1 MPDTREELEKL
12 YESHLNSQSDKY
24 TNEALTRPVE
34 GSESIDSQY
43 QSSARRVDPN
53 EFAALNQTGLDKAG
67 NIAGRGLNTFVGGV
81 LGTVSLLHDI
91 PASVFT
97 SLTGDK
103 SKGDNQGWDYFMNE
117 SWGANVAKL
126 QDDINKE
133 VPLYQTYKDSQT
145 PFTLQNV
152 ADGFTQ
158 GLAFIGSAYVGGGI
172 TGKIL
177 NQAAK
182 VSRLSSIGK
191 LNLVNPNK
199 LASLGIDNK
208 VAGMLTNYIDKSKTL
223 GGAVYNRA
231 FESTLEAKGTGQ
243 ELRGNLEAENE
254 DYYNQTGTYKYTDD
268 DIDNR
273 VRQAEKLN
281 FGFNLALG
289 LVDAYQNVK
298 LFKGFSTDITKAAS
312 NKIDDAIDAMIS
324 NKSILSKGIGY
335 TAKVGRKAGALT
347 STGLAEAGEELAQ
360 YSSNKLAQ
368 DLATNNYTEDDWDN
382 FPNLLKNIVGKMG
395 EDIINDPNAQ
405 FSALIG
411 GLVGAPMGLIA
422 NQAEAKREELTKA
435 QKTIAQ
441 QSLIEKTTLA
451 GLYKIKHA
459 QDNKTKVEGEI
470 QVRFANDKGF
480 QQTVLDQLDADNFDG
495 LITDLESKKE
505 TTSDELKTMGIQP
518 RYNSITGQEIK
529 PSETINEAIESAKK
543 IRNIHQ
549 NVNLNFARQ
558 SADIRRNI
566 TSIIADSEYFD
577 KKIDIVQSNI
587 VNTINK
593 YITNPNILPKILET
607 NPDILSKPILDHLGE
622 YVSTI
627 EKSLEKGNLSFAN
640 INIQD
645 KDLIEKHLE
654 ELSQLQK
661 HKEETIDLYNKYKNQ
676 EFVDKQ
682 EAKIQK
688 NTERLEN
695 PKEEESAITPQGANI
710 SSSETLSTESKPIT
724 PTKTKP
730 VAVDDIDSLFGGL
743 EDKVYE
749 GKLSP
754 QDYILEEPT
763 DNVEDVG
770 EDIPFDQN
778 DLFSGITPNNITPK
792 DLEATDIV
800 DKPITETKEVKRLS
814 TFTEESTDNNKFNY
828 EQYTVIKDS
837 KGNTYKEPNF
847 EELQKVEKNDILT
860 IKGLVASTVSK
871 SDYGLL
877 GIFNKEGEWL
887 STIRLTQGTNNPAS
901 NEAKKIYKEV
911 FNTDN
916 VVLGDN
922 KPVKEFTFKSPYI
935 SLREINVGTDLLDLM
950 SIQDD
955 STLSKKIIKQDDI
968 PTILRVKS
976 PKGVTTPVV
985 VLGNKEIP
993 TTDIYFGNLTSGDTY
1008 VLSEKSNTPEGNKYI
1023 ALPLNVKTL
1032 GETTLGKE
1040 LLTSIDQLKLD
1051 INSIKSTDKDAKT
1064 KRDEVFNKWL
1074 ETRSYISSLIK
1085 IINSDKE
1092 ATSKSDRIV
1101 DLKMDINNNKEVQI
1115 SITTQYTENRKT
1127 VKKESTVDLLSKDV
1141 DSQLDKFKSILL
1153 DVKPSLSIE
1162 GFNNLSFLSQDQIYD
1177 QVKEFLQTKV
1187 NPDKPFKGTNITV
1200 PFLEELESSKVTKDP
1215 EIIIQNTVETI
1226 KPVNSGLEVKKADIE
1241 RRRQAAIE
1249 GVRGIT
1255 KVSKGKTSTQY
1266 TTTEIKDGGLFP
1278 NYSTEKEV
1286 IDAINSK
1293 YDSELTREIYK
1304 ELKSGIG
1311 RTITQLTKEEQ
1322 IIWNKYG
1329 TQELRDSVDIELA
1342 ALEEVKT
1349 ENKYS
1354 KRTFS
1359 NKVFDEVKLN
1369 TMLEGKSPKI
1379 VQEVDKFK
1387 REFLTKLK
1395 ANNTKYS
1402 NMLPQMQVFLE
1413 EYINSDGKT
1422 ELKKPC

>member
-1 MPDTREELEKL
+1 MVYYKELIKRVLSSSQQAKEETIGLNVESFGKL
-12 YESHLNSQSDKY
+12 
-24 TNEALTRPVE
+24 
-34 GSESIDSQY
+34 DSQY
-43 QSSARRVDPN
+43 QPTSRTTDPN
-53 EFAALNQTGLDKAG
+53 EFAALNQTGLDKTG
-67 NIAGRGLNTFVGGV
+67 NIIGRGLNTFVGGV

-103 SKGDNQGWDYFMNE
+103 SKGDNQGWDYFMND

-126 QDDINKE
+126 QEDINKE

-152 ADGFTQ
+152 ADGFTK

-182 VSRLSSIGK
+182 VSRLTSIGK

-199 LASLGIDNK
+199 LASLGLDNK
-208 VAGMLTNYIDKSKTL
+208 VAGILTNYIDKSKTI

-254 DYYNQTGTYKYTDD
+254 DYYNQTGTYKYSVD

-298 LFKGFSTDITKAAS
+298 LFKGFNTDITKAAS
-312 NKIDDAIDAMIS
+312 GKIDNAIEEMIAS
-324 NKSILSKGIGY
+324 KSLLSKGIGY

-360 YSSNKLAQ
+360 YSSNKLSQ
-368 DLATNNYTEDDWDN
+368 DLATNNYTKDDWDN

-422 NQAEAKREELTKA
+422 NQAEAKREELIQA
-435 QKTIAQ
+435 QKQVAK

-459 QDNKTKVEGEI
+459 QDTKTKVEGEI

-480 QQTVLDQLDADNFDG
+480 QQTVLDQLDGDNFDG

-505 TTSDELKTMGIQP
+505 TTNDELKTLGIQP
-518 RYNSITGQEIK
+518 RYNPITGQEIK

-549 NVNLNFARQ
+549 NVNLNFAKQ
-558 SADIRRNI
+558 SSDIRRNI
-566 TSIIADSEYFD
+566 TSIISDSEYFD
-577 KKIDIVQSNI
+577 KKINIVQDNI

-607 NPDILSKPILDHLGE
+607 NPDLLSKPILDHLGE
-622 YVSTI
+622 YVNTI
-627 EKSLEKGNLSFAN
+627 EKSLSKSNLSFAN
-640 INIQD
+640 IDIQD

-654 ELSQLQK
+654 ELSQLKK
-661 HKEETIDLYNKYKNQ
+661 HKEDTINLYNKYKDQ
-676 EFVDKQ
+676 TFIDKQ

-688 NTERLEN
+688 NIEALEN
-695 PKEEESAITPQGANI
+695 PKEETVIISQEANI
-710 SSSETLSTESKPIT
+710 SPSETLSPEVKPTT

-730 VAVDDIDSLFGGL
+730 VEIDDIDSLFDSISTS
-743 EDKVYE
+743 EKFE
-749 GKLSP
+749 GSDEGFIK
-754 QDYILEEPT
+754 
-763 DNVEDVG
+763 NVEDIG
-770 EDIPFDQN
+770 EDISFDQN
-778 DLFSGITPNNITPK
+778 DLFSGITPVDIKPE
-792 DLEATDIV
+792 DLIATDIA
-800 DKPITETKEVKRLS
+800 DKPITETKESRKLS
-814 TFTEESTDNNKFNY
+814 TFTEEATDNDKFNY
-828 EQYTVIKDS
+828 EQYTSIKDS
-837 KGNTYKEPNF
+837 KGNIYKEPNF
-847 EELQKVEKNDILT
+847 EELQKVQKDDILT
-860 IKGLVASTVSK
+860 IKGLVANTVDK
-871 SDYGLL
+871 TNYGLL
-877 GIFNKEGEWL
+877 GIFKGDTWL
-887 STIRLTQGTNNPAS
+887 STIRITQGTNQEAT
-901 NEAKKIYKEV
+901 NESKKIYKEV

-935 SLREINVGTDLLDLM
+935 SLREINVGTDLIDLDNLEA
-950 SIQDD
+950 D
-955 STLSKKIIKQDDI
+955 SALSKKIIKENNI
-968 PTILRVKS
+968 PTIIRVKS
-976 PKGVTTPVV
+976 PKEATTPVV

-1008 VLSEKSNTPEGNKYI
+1008 VLSEKANSTEGNKYI
-1023 ALPLNVKTL
+1023 ALPLSIKTL
-1032 GETTLGKE
+1032 GETSIGKE
-1040 LLTSIDQLKLD
+1040 LLTSIDQLKID
-1051 INSIKSTDKDAKT
+1051 INNIKSTDKDSEAK
-1064 KRDEVFNKWL
+1064 RNEAFNKWL

-1085 IINSDKE
+1085 IVNSDKD
-1092 ATSKSDRIV
+1092 SIGKSDRIV

-1115 SITTQYTENRKT
+1115 SITTQYTENKKT
-1127 VKKESTVDLLSKDV
+1127 VKKEAVVDLLSKDV

-1153 DVKPSLSIE
+1153 DVKHSLSIE
-1162 GFNNLSFLSQDQIYD
+1162 GFNNLSFLSQEQVYS
-1177 QVKEFLQTKV
+1177 QVKDFLQTKV
-1187 NPDKPFKGTNITV
+1187 NPDKPFKGTKITV
-1200 PFLEELESSKVTKDP
+1200 PYFDELESSKVIKDP
-1215 EIIIQNTVETI
+1215 EIILQNSVKTV
-1226 KPVNSGLEVKKADIE
+1226 KPIEKPSLKNLDIWAQRNTDLELLLFTPTDMYEKYTTLYPNEGLEDPYKYKKASNEFYKAVDNIRNKIDE
-1241 RRRQAAIE
+1241 YYIKQVNQRE
-1249 GVRGIT
+1249 
-1255 KVSKGKTSTQY
+1255 
-1266 TTTEIKDGGLFP
+1266 TTT
-1278 NYSTEKEV
+1278 
-1286 IDAINSK
+1286 
-1293 YDSELTREIYK
+1293 
-1304 ELKSGIG
+1304 
-1311 RTITQLTKEEQ
+1311 
-1322 IIWNKYG
+1322 
-1329 TQELRDSVDIELA
+1329 
-1342 ALEEVKT
+1342 
-1349 ENKYS
+1349 NKYS
-1354 KRTFS
+1354 NRSFS

-1369 TMLEGKSPKI
+1369 NMMEGKSPKTI
-1379 VQEVDKFK
+1379 QEVDKFK

-1395 ANNTKYS
+1395 ADNTKYS

-1413 EYINSDGKT
+1413 EYIKSDGKT

>member
-1 MPDTREELEKL
+1 MPDYNELL
-12 YESHLNSQSDKY
+12 QRVLANSQSNKQ
-24 TNEALTRPVE
+24 EAVGENVE
-34 GSESIDSQY
+34 SFKKLDSQY
-43 QSSARRVDPN
+43 QPTSRTTDSN

-312 NKIDDAIDAMIS
+312 NKIDDAINAMIS

-360 YSSNKLAQ
+360 YSSNKLSQ
-368 DLATNNYTEDDWDN
+368 DLATNNYTKDDWDN
-382 FPNLLKNIVGKMG
+382 FPNLLKSIVGKMG

-549 NVNLNFARQ
+549 NVNLNFAGQ

-577 KKIDIVQSNI
+577 KKIDIVQSQLDKQKI
-587 VNTINK
+587 DTINRLTTDINFAK
-593 YITNPNILPKILET
+593 KAYEGVSSEGDINFFINGEAKSAKLEDLNIDP
-607 NPDILSKPILDHLGE
+607 
-622 YVSTI
+622 I
-627 EKSLEKGNLSFAN
+627 EK
-640 INIQD
+640 D
-645 KDLIEKHLE
+645 KYNKLKE

-676 EFVDKQ
+676 DFVDKQ

-695 PKEEESAITPQGANI
+695 PKEDTSITPQEANI
-710 SSSETLSTESKPIT
+710 SSSETLSTESKPTT

-730 VAVDDIDSLFGGL
+730 VAIDDIDSLFGGL

-800 DKPITETKEVKRLS
+800 DKPITETKEVKRLN

-837 KGNTYKEPNF
+837 KSNTYKEPNF

-860 IKGLVASTVSK
+860 IKGLVASTVGK

-887 STIRLTQGTNNPAS
+887 STIRLTQGNKDVAT
-901 NEAKKIYKEV
+901 NEAKKIFKEV

-916 VVLGDN
+916 VVLGGN

-955 STLSKKIIKQDDI
+955 STLSKKIIKQDNI

-1008 VLSEKSNTPEGNKYI
+1008 VLSEKANTPEGNKYI

-1085 IINSDKE
+1085 IINSDKD

-1127 VKKESTVDLLSKDV
+1127 VKKESIVDLLSKDV
-1141 DSQLDKFKSILL
+1141 EAQLDKFKSILL

-1215 EIIIQNTVETI
+1215 EIIIQNIVETV
-1226 KPVNSGLEVKKADIE
+1226 KPV
-1241 RRRQAAIE
+1241 
-1249 GVRGIT
+1249 
-1255 KVSKGKTSTQY
+1255 
-1266 TTTEIKDGGLFP
+1266 EIK
-1278 NYSTEKEV
+1278 
-1286 IDAINSK
+1286 
-1293 YDSELTREIYK
+1293 
-1304 ELKSGIG
+1304 
-1311 RTITQLTKEEQ
+1311 EEP
-1322 IIWNKYG
+1322 
-1329 TQELRDSVDIELA
+1329 T
-1342 ALEEVKT
+1342 
-1349 ENKYS
+1349 NKYS

-1369 TMLEGKSPKI
+1369 TMLEGKSPKV

-1395 ANNTKYS
+1395 ADNAKYS